1 MPEDVKSP
9 QDHPTTRST
18 TGDPDAPGS
27 TQPAPSLNDLK
38 QRVSEDLNQARDAV
52 SESKATVMT
61 IRLVFRRTLGSVLRF
76 QDQSGVSR
84 MRVLIVEDELE
95 IAVVIE
101 DVALKL
107 GFDVIGLAK
116 NAAEAIQMAGD
127 ADIAVVD
134 VRLADGLSGP
144 QIAQELVSRYGVGVV
159 FLTGNPELVATDLR
173 ISVVTKSP
181 DPGAIAKALSDA
193 AASRRSRSNLRS

>member
-1 MPEDVKSP
+1 M
-9 QDHPTTRST
+9 
-18 TGDPDAPGS
+18 
-27 TQPAPSLNDLK
+27 
-38 QRVSEDLNQARDAV
+38 
-52 SESKATVMT
+52 
-61 IRLVFRRTLGSVLRF
+61 
-76 QDQSGVSR
+76 
-84 MRVLIVEDELE
+84 LIIEDELE

-107 GFDVIGLAK
+107 GFDVVGLAK

-159 FLTGNPELVATDLR
+159 FLTGNPELVPTDLR

-181 DPGAIAKALSDA
+181 GPGAIAKALSDA
-193 AASRRSRSNLRS
+193 AASRQPRSNPRFK

>member
-1 MPEDVKSP
+1 
-9 QDHPTTRST
+9 
-18 TGDPDAPGS
+18 
-27 TQPAPSLNDLK
+27 
-38 QRVSEDLNQARDAV
+38 
-52 SESKATVMT
+52 
-61 IRLVFRRTLGSVLRF
+61 
-76 QDQSGVSR
+76 

-95 IAVVIE
+95 IAAVIE

-144 QIAQELVSRYGVGVV
+144 QIAQELVSRYGIGVV
-159 FLTGNPELVATDLR
+159 FLTGNPELIPTDLR

-181 DPGAIAKALSDA
+181 DPSAIAKALSDA
-193 AASRRSRSNLRS
+193 AASRQSRSNPRFK

>member
-1 MPEDVKSP
+1 
-9 QDHPTTRST
+9 
-18 TGDPDAPGS
+18 
-27 TQPAPSLNDLK
+27 
-38 QRVSEDLNQARDAV
+38 
-52 SESKATVMT
+52 
-61 IRLVFRRTLGSVLRF
+61 
-76 QDQSGVSR
+76 

>member
-1 MPEDVKSP
+1 
-9 QDHPTTRST
+9 
-18 TGDPDAPGS
+18 
-27 TQPAPSLNDLK
+27 
-38 QRVSEDLNQARDAV
+38 
-52 SESKATVMT
+52 
-61 IRLVFRRTLGSVLRF
+61 
-76 QDQSGVSR
+76 

-107 GFDVIGLAK
+107 GFDVIGVAK

-144 QIAQELVSRYGVGVV
+144 RIAQELVSRYGIGVV
-159 FLTGNPELVATDLR
+159 FLTGNPELVPADLR
-173 ISVVTKSP
+173 ISVVTKSL
-181 DPGAIAKALSDA
+181 DPSAIAKALSDA
-193 AASRRSRSNLRS
+193 AASRQLRSNPRFT